1 MIKRFLIALIL
12 VLLVI
17 EISPVRA
24 TITPANLT
32 NGFDASDLSSYA
44 TASITPTSDAL
55 ILPCIVLLDST
66 SPVTPTVTGNSITY
80 DFIARADHDTGGQQ
94 ASAFLFRGLDA
105 SPTAGVITINPGAA
119 HEGALWSITEF
130 AGVDTSGING
140 AGAIEQSATNT
151 GSIASSSTLTVTL
164 ASFADAANN
173 VAAGCFGMDE
183 ANTGDIG
190 PGSGFT
196 VGGDVANTADDDSL
210 LDEYKTGEDT
220 SVDAV
225 NGASGTQ
232 LMGGIAVEI
241 DDGAAAAPRRIFIFW
256 PF

>member
-1 MIKRFLIALIL
+1 MIKKLLLALVL

-17 EISPVRA
+17 EVSPARA
-24 TITPANLT
+24 TITPSNLT
-32 NGFDASDLSSYA
+32 SGFDDANQSSWT

-55 ILPCIVLLDST
+55 ILPCIVVMRGF
-66 SPVTPTVTGNSITY
+66 SPTTPTVTGNSITY
-80 DFIARADHDTGGQQ
+80 DLIARADHDTAGQF
-94 ASAFLFRGLDA
+94 ASTFLFRGLNA
-105 SPTAGVITINPGAA
+105 SPTSGVITIDVGAA
-119 HEGALWSITEF
+119 HDGALWTVTEF
-130 AGVDTSGING
+130 AGVDTSGSNG
-140 AGAIEQSATNT
+140 SGAIVQSATNT

-183 ANTGDIG
+183 ANNGNIG
-190 PGSGFT
+190 VGTGFT
-196 VGGDVANTADDDSL
+196 LGGEAASTGEDDSV

-225 NGASGTQ
+225 NDASTTQ
-232 LMGGIAVEI
+232 NMGGIAVEI
-241 DDGAAAAPRRIFIFW
+241 DDEAAAAPRRIFIFW